1 MPKKDWNPR
10 NTKVL
15 ILGLGLSDWDDPED
29 TIGHRD
35 TVLHDFFKKAGVPDA
50 QNIHFRDEEGDR
62 DSLLA
67 FLPDFLADSDEDTLF
82 IFHYSGH
89 GDLVEDTELAYDV
102 CFCHPEADSLTLQ
115 DLYEA
120 IEDNYN
126 GYHVLL
132 MADCCYSGNIARF
145 AATIDSE
152 YYYAGLTSALSD
164 KTSTGAWT
172 FTDCIIEAF
181 RGNATL
187 DTDENSTISLR
198 ELAQYAKQQM
208 REQESQKSDFG
219 HSDSFDIELSL
230 AVVRN

>member
-1 MPKKDWNPR
+1 MAKKDWNPN

-29 TIGHRD
+29 PVGHRD
-35 TVLHDFFKKAGVPDA
+35 AVLHTFFKKAGIPDA
-50 QNIHFRDEEGDR
+50 QNVHFRDDEGDR

-89 GDLVEDTELAYDV
+89 GDVVADTSLEYDLY
-102 CFCHPEADSLTLQ
+102 FCHPESDSLTLQ
-115 DLYEA
+115 DLYES
-120 IEDNYN
+120 IEDNFN

-132 MADCCYSGNIARF
+132 MADCCHSGNIARF

-152 YYYAGLTSALSD
+152 YYYAGLASALAEN
-164 KTSTGAWT
+164 TSTGAWT
-172 FTDCIIEAF
+172 FTDCILEAF
-181 RGNATL
+181 RGNAML
-187 DTDENSTISLR
+187 DTDENNTISLR
-198 ELAQYAKQQM
+198 ELAQYAKQEM

-219 HSDSFDIELSL
+219 HSCDFDIGLRL
-230 AVVRN
+230 AIVKS